1 MDTRSSQTSRREFLK
16 RSAVTAAGVTLAGGL
31 SIARSAHAAGGDTIK
46 IALIGCG
53 GRGKGAAEDCLTVKD
68 QIKLVAVADAFKD
81 RAQDAVKR
89 LKASAVADKVDV
101 PPDRVFTGLDA
112 YQKAIDCGPDAVLLV
127 EPPGFRPAHYKAAV
141 EAGKHV
147 FMEKPCCVDAPGFR
161 SLMETNKLADQ
172 KGLKVVVGLNTR
184 HTFSAI
190 ETVKRI
196 RDGAIGPVKFLR
208 VYGNNAGVWKRERK
222 SGETEMEY
230 QIRDWYYFVWLS
242 GDFNVEQHVH
252 GLDYA
257 NWANGDQHPIEANGM
272 GGRQV
277 RKGPE
282 FGHIYDHHFVE
293 YTYADGTKL
302 FSQCRHIANCWGGG
316 GLGIHGLKGQ
326 LEGSGRITGEN
337 PWTYDG
343 PKVNGH
349 EQEHVDWIGFIRRN
363 EKHNEGY
370 YGATSSFTAVLGRM
384 ATYSGQ
390 LVRWDDAVAKGR
402 DEMPE
407 RIAFDAKPRILPDK
421 DGSYEHAVAVPGVYK
436 AY

>member
-16 RSAVTAAGVTLAGGL
+16 RSATAAGVTLAGGL
-31 SIARSAHAAGGDTIK
+31 SIARTAHAAGGDTIK

-53 GRGKGAAEDCLTVKD
+53 GRGNGAAEDCLSVKD
-68 QIKLVAVADAFKD
+68 QIKLIAVADAFED
-81 RAQDAVKR
+81 RARGAAKR
-89 LKASAVADKVDV
+89 LKSQFGDKVDV
-101 PPDRVFTGLDA
+101 PPDRVFIGLDA
-112 YQKAIDCGPDAVLLV
+112 YQKAIDCGADAVLLV

-208 VYGNNAGVWKRERK
+208 SYGNNAGVWNRKREP
-222 SGETEMEY
+222 GETEMEF
-230 QIRDWYYFVWLS
+230 QMRDWYYFVWLS

-277 RKGPE
+277 RKGNE

-293 YTYADGTKL
+293 YTYADGTRL

-316 GLGIHGLKGQ
+316 GVSVHGLKGEA
-326 LEGSGRITGEN
+326 EGSGRISGEN

-349 EQEHVDWIGFIRRN
+349 QQEHVDWIRFIRKN
-363 EKHNEGY
+363 EPHNEGY

-390 LVRWDDAVAKGR
+390 VVRWDEAVAKGP

-421 DGSYEHAVAVPGVYK
+421 DGSYEHAVAMPGIYK